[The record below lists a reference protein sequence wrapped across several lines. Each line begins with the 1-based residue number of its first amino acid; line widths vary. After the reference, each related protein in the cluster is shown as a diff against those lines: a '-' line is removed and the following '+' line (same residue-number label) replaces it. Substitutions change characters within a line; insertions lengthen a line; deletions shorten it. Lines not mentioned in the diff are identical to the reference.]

1 MALNQAFYPQANT
14 TNVAIN
20 NVSANVQVNILTG
33 GAGAGTGYQVRLYNN
48 STSTAFVAFGS
59 SSSVVASLTTSL
71 PMAPNSVEV
80 FTVPYQTNYVAVIAA
95 AAGGTLYATVGEG
108 M

>member
-14 TNVAIN
+14 VNVAIS
-20 NVSANVQVNILTG
+20 NVTANVQVNTLTG
-33 GAGAGTGYQVRLYNN
+33 GAGAGTGYQIRLYNN
-48 STSTAFVAFGS
+48 SSSTAFVAFGS
-59 SSSVVASLTTSL
+59 SSSVAATLTTSL
-71 PMAPNSVEV
+71 PLAPNAVEV

-95 AAGGTLYATVGEG
+95 AAGGTLYATAGEG